1 MSKNKNSDK
10 GVHISLLGLIA
21 VIIYLFFSFFF
32 LLIPINLKACDFWI
46 TIIVATVLYAVGN
59 LIGSTFN
66 SISTKHISK
75 GTKFISPFAVPIVL
89 SIVFVIILISGS
101 KLFHSKTY
109 ASILSIKDAEFTED
123 LPESASTDSI
133 ALMDTASAQMLGDR
147 EIGALSNVV
156 SQFNVSKD
164 YTQIDLKGTPL
175 KVSALYYAG
184 FFKWINNKDEGIPGY
199 VTVNPVTMSASY
211 TELPKGMKYVPSAYL
226 MEDAGRH
233 IWFKYPTTMWGNL
246 HFEIDEDNNPYYVA
260 SVYDKKVSLLSGKTV
275 SGCIILDP
283 ITGNMEKYDLEDVP
297 QWVDMVYDG
306 NTICEQYNWY
316 GKLSNGFWNSM
327 ISKKGCKKVTSYYAY
342 DEEDDETV
350 EVPDYGYVAK
360 DGDIWIYTGVTSVNS
375 DSSNIG
381 FLLAN
386 ERTGESHYFTI
397 NGADEK
403 SAMSAAQ
410 GEVQEKG
417 YVASFPSLINV
428 EGNPTYI
435 MVLKDA
441 SGLVKLYAAVN
452 VEQYNLVTTATSQA
466 KCISQYKELLGI
478 ESGEADSPDST
489 PTPDVDTE
497 KVDTVEATDEATIII
512 KDIKYADIDGNTY
525 IHLITDDDKIFKAKI
540 STHEDMLLLQTGDSI
555 NISYGGNEIV
565 TYTKTE

>member
-46 TIIVATVLYAVGN
+46 TIIVATALYAVGN

-156 SQFNVSKD
+156 SQFNVSED

-283 ITGNMEKYDLEDVP
+283 ITGDMEKYDLEDVP

-342 DEEDDETV
+342 DEEEDETV

-386 ERTGESHYFTI
+386 ERTGESHYYTI

-452 VEQYNLVTTATSQA
+452 VEQYNLVTTASTQE
-466 KCISQYKELLGI
+466 KCISQYKELLGL
-478 ESGEADSPDST
+478 ETNEADGTDVT
-489 PTPDVDTE
+489 PIPAEDTE
-497 KVDTVEATDEATIII
+497 TEDTIEATDETTIVI

-525 IHLITDDDKIFKAKI
+525 IYLITDDDKIFKAKI